1 MEKPEMLQ
9 FVQIERLDSV
19 AIVTLRRPPINAL
32 DEVALEELRAAAD
45 QVENDE
51 TVRAVVIA
59 SGIERVFCAGG
70 DLKFWPQHYANLPQE
85 VSHAGRRVFTRWE
98 GLSKPTIAAIAGE
111 VIGDGMSL
119 ALSCDIRIASQIAQ
133 FRLPETAYGFIPGWG
148 TIARLARV
156 VGHAVTAELLFTDA
170 TLSAR
175 RAQLYGLV
183 NRVTV
188 TEEVMLTA
196 LMLARQ
202 IAARAPNVLLQAKV
216 ALQRRDAC
224 MEGQEA
230 WEADRFADVWGST
243 DWERGIAAFQ
253 GK

>member
-1 MEKPEMLQ
+1 MLQ
-9 FVQIERLDSV
+9 FIQIEHSGSV
-19 AIVTLRRPPINAL
+19 AIVTLKRPPINAL
-32 DEVALEELRAAAD
+32 DEVALQELMAAAD

-70 DLKFWPQHYANLPQE
+70 DLKFWPQRYASMPRE
-85 VSHAGRRVFTRWE
+85 VSNAGRRVFTRLE
-98 GLSKPTIAAIAGE
+98 ALRKPTIAAIAGE
-111 VIGDGMSL
+111 VIGDGVSL

-156 VGHAVTAELLFTDA
+156 VGHAVTSELLFTDA

-183 NRVTV
+183 NRMTV
-188 TEEVMLTA
+188 TEEVMPTA

-202 IAARAPNVLLQAKV
+202 IAARAPNVLLQAKA

-224 MEGQEA
+224 IEGQET
-230 WEADRFADVWGST
+230 WEADRFSDVWGST
-243 DWERGIAAFQ
+243 DWERGMAAFQ
-253 GK
+253 KKQNTR